1 MIWAL
6 LAMYF
11 LGGGS
16 AGGTMVT
23 SDMVKE
29 MGKQVDVVIQDP
41 IRAQAAEDNIDAMR
55 DEIKAFNKKFSNSGK
70 ALEKLYKDHDSGAQE
85 MLATLDILNTEWDAA
100 QNRALDL
107 RFALVDSITQ
117 EEWAA
122 IVSPEKSEQ

>member
-1 MIWAL
+1 M
-6 LAMYF
+6 
-11 LGGGS
+11 
-16 AGGTMVT
+16 T
-23 SDMVKE
+23 SEMVKE

-55 DEIKAFNKKFSNSGK
+55 DEIKAFNKKFSKSGN

>member
-1 MIWAL
+1 M
-6 LAMYF
+6 
-11 LGGGS
+11 
-16 AGGTMVT
+16 T

-55 DEIKAFNKKFSNSGK
+55 DEIKAFNKKFSKSGK

-85 MLATLDILNTEWDAA
+85 MLATLDILNAEWDAA